1 MTLPAPNPLC
11 SKPHRQS
18 CRRTLLAR
26 LYALGSSNLPVSILG
41 ASLCGLA
48 FLGISSSTTAA
59 QPPPAASTA
68 ATATPNATLP
78 VTNGKTFTPHTARYA
93 VRYRGIDAG
102 TSEIRLESLAGEGEP
117 RYRFTNRSTPQGLA
131 ALFLPGVIAQ
141 RTTFSIAGDGL
152 RPHEYSLD
160 DGGKSTAR
168 DVRLTFDWA
177 RNRVT
182 GVAENQSV
190 DLPLVPGMQDALT
203 VGLQVRWL
211 LQQGRAPQ
219 RLVMVEK
226 ATAKDYDYAFEGRER
241 LQTALGPVD
250 ALVWSSRRPGSNR
263 VTRTWYAPA
272 FGYVAVKA
280 EQVAGNKPLMSFS
293 VLSWQLLP

>member
-1 MTLPAPNPLC
+1 MTLSLPNLLQAKLRA
-11 SKPHRQS
+11 SMIGAFVGGLS
-18 CRRTLLAR
+18 FLVVASRT
-26 LYALGSSNLPVSILG
+26 P
-41 ASLCGLA
+41 
-48 FLGISSSTTAA
+48 AA

-68 ATATPNATLP
+68 TAATNFTA
-78 VTNGKTFTPHTARYA
+78 TNGKTFTPHTARYA

-102 TSEIRLESLAGEGEP
+102 TSEIRLEVLTGEGEA

-131 ALFLPGVIAQ
+131 ALFLPGIITQ
-141 RTTFSIAGDGL
+141 RTTFNIGSDGL
-152 RPHEYSLD
+152 RPQEYSLD

-168 DVRLTFDWA
+168 DVRLTFDWG

-190 DLPLVPGMQDALT
+190 DLPLAPGTQDALT

-250 ALVWSSRRPGSNR
+250 TLVWSSRRPGSNR

-272 FGYVAVKA
+272 FGQVAVKA
-280 EQVAGNKPLMSFS
+280 EQVAGSKPLMSFS
-293 VLSWQLLP
+293 ILSWQPLP

>member
-1 MTLPAPNPLC
+1 MTLPVTCLPNASRHALHYRGLLPL
-11 SKPHRQS
+11 
-18 CRRTLLAR
+18 LLT
-26 LYALGSSNLPVSILG
+26 ALGVLTLSMQTRP
-41 ASLCGLA
+41 A
-48 FLGISSSTTAA
+48 AA
-59 QPPPAASTA
+59 QPPPTA
-68 ATATPNATLP
+68 ATTTTATVATINAPTA
-78 VTNGKTFTPHTARYA
+78 NGKAFTPHTARYA

-102 TSEIRLESLAGEGEP
+102 ISEIRLEALPSDGEA

-131 ALFLPGVIAQ
+131 ALFLPGIITQ
-141 RTTFSIAGDGL
+141 RTTFTVANDGL
-152 RPHEYSLD
+152 RPQEYSLE

-168 DVRLTFDWA
+168 DVRLTFDWG

-190 DLPLVPGMQDALT
+190 DLPLASGMQDALT

-250 ALVWSSRRPGSNR
+250 TLVWSSRRPGSDR
-263 VTRTWYAPA
+263 ITRTWYAPA
-272 FGYVAVKA
+272 FAYVAVKA
-280 EQVAGNKPLMSFS
+280 EQVAGSKPLMSFS

>member
-1 MTLPAPNPLC
+1 MTLPAPNPPR
-11 SKPHRQS
+11 SNPHRQS

-26 LYALGSSNLPVSILG
+26 LSALGSSNLPVSILG
-41 ASLCGLA
+41 ASLCGLV
-48 FLGISSSTTAA
+48 FLGISSSATAA
-59 QPPPAASTA
+59 QPPPTASTA
-68 ATATPNATLP
+68 TAATSVTA
-78 VTNGKTFTPHTARYA
+78 TNGKTFAPHTARYA

-102 TSEIRLESLAGEGEP
+102 TSEIRLEVLPGEGEA

-131 ALFLPGVIAQ
+131 ALFLPGIIAQ

-152 RPHEYSLD
+152 RPQEYSLD

-190 DLPLVPGMQDALT
+190 DLPLAPGMQDALT

-241 LQTALGPVD
+241 LQTALGPVET
-250 ALVWSSRRPGSNR
+250 LVWSSRRPGSNR

>member
-1 MTLPAPNPLC
+1 MTLPAQNRLRSKAHRHRCPRVLPL
-11 SKPHRQS
+11 QLD
-18 CRRTLLAR
+18 TLGRSILG
-26 LYALGSSNLPVSILG
+26 ALILG
-41 ASLCGLA
+41 ASLLGASALA
-48 FLGISSSTTAA
+48 TAA
-59 QPPPAASTA
+59 QLPPTVSTTTATA
-68 ATATPNATLP
+68 AGLAA
-78 VTNGKTFTPHTARYA
+78 TNGKTFAPHTARYA

-102 TSEIRLESLAGEGEP
+102 TSEIRLEILSSEGEP

-131 ALFLPGVIAQ
+131 ALFLPGVITQ
-141 RTTFSIAGDGL
+141 STTFTVTSDGL
-152 RPHEYSLD
+152 RPQEYSLE

-168 DVRLTFDWA
+168 DIRLTFDWG

-182 GVAENQSV
+182 GMAENQTV

-219 RLVMVEK
+219 RLMMVEK
-226 ATAKDYDYAFEGRER
+226 AKPKEYDYAFEGRER

-250 ALVWSSRRPGSNR
+250 TWVWSSRRPGSDR

-272 FGYVAVKA
+272 FAHVAVKA
-280 EQVAGNKPLMSFS
+280 EQVAGNKALMSFS
-293 VLSWQLLP
+293 ILSWQPLP